1 MSHSTDSYNI
11 RNPQPGGGVDRM
23 RTGDP
28 IEIRLIRNAPATA
41 ASSRLQPVGFPA
53 TLVLALW
60 VDGHGMIRTSLDN
73 GRGGASQALSNLQLT
88 EVMPRKAVPGWQAEA
103 VAAAASGLYE
113 IELVR

>member
-1 MSHSTDSYNI
+1 MSHSTDPYNI

-28 IEIRLIRNAPATA
+28 LEIRLT
-41 ASSRLQPVGFPA
+41 SRSGS
-53 TLVLALW
+53 LVLALW
-60 VDGHGMIRTSLDN
+60 VDGHGIIRTSLNN
-73 GRGGASQALSNLQLT
+73 GRGGSPQALSNLQLT

-113 IELVR
+113 IDLVR

>member
-1 MSHSTDSYNI
+1 MSHSTDPYNT

-28 IEIRLIRNAPATA
+28 LEIRLTRLRPSIGGATIRGE
-41 ASSRLQPVGFPA
+41 GF
-53 TLVLALW
+53 VLALW
-60 VDGHGMIRTSLDN
+60 VDGHGMIRSSLDN

-88 EVMPRKAVPGWQAEA
+88 EIMPRKAVPGWQAEA

-113 IELVR
+113 IDLVR